1 MADLL
6 AVGVVYEERLVLGGI
21 NSRVSIVH
29 FVMVG
34 YGATWRCD
42 YVAVLSG
49 DGRFAAKRVDVCP
62 WRLAATYNIQLKR
75 LIIGSLLHAMG
86 VTLLRC
92 GVFWRHW

>member
-34 YGATWRCD
+34 YGAT
-42 YVAVLSG
+42 
-49 DGRFAAKRVDVCP
+49 
-62 WRLAATYNIQLKR
+62 
-75 LIIGSLLHAMG
+75 
-86 VTLLRC
+86 
-92 GVFWRHW
+92 